1 MADSEDYYRA
11 DKSTAGLLATNKQFY
26 EETHGI
32 YWSANNFHLARGD
45 YRNSQ
50 AFFENISPEHIALI
64 EDITIDIS
72 LADLTPQ
79 LLQHLERMLLCN
91 DLRGRLFRDDSTGE
105 WGFWASM
112 LLRSIWK
119 EKICWVQK
127 RFNHVPHIFIVCF
140 EDPKM
145 VVRYH
150 GNQLEDEITGFCE
163 RRDQPQETSIGSIL
177 QWAIKCAD
185 DRVRYRVQQIGW
197 DNFKEELAAGGW
209 GRRKNVQWCS
219 EPSKIRY

>member
-1 MADSEDYYRA
+1 M
-11 DKSTAGLLATNKQFY
+11 KNLTAGLLATNKQLY
-26 EETHGI
+26 QETHGI

-64 EDITIDIS
+64 EEITIDIS

-79 LLQHLERMLLCN
+79 LLQHLERKVYD
-91 DLRGRLFRDDSTGE
+91 DLDGRLPRDDFSRD

-127 RFNHVPHIFIVCF
+127 HFNHVPYIFITCF
-140 EDPKM
+140 EDPKTDFLF
-145 VVRYH
+145 H
-150 GNQLEDEITGFCE
+150 GNQLEGQIKGFCE
-163 RRDQPQETSIGSIL
+163 RREQQQDTSIGFIL
-177 QWAIKCAD
+177 KWAIGCAD
-185 DRVRYRVQQIGW
+185 ARVRDRVQQIGW
-197 DNFKEELAAGGW
+197 DNVKEELAAGGW
-209 GRRKNVQWCS
+209 GRRKDDQWCS